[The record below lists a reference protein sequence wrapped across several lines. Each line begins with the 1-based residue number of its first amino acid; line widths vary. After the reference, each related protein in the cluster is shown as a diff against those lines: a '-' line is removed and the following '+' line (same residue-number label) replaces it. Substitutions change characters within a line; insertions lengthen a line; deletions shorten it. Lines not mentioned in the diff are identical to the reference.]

1 MKPSLT
7 RILLCFIFSLS
18 ILNGFSQNV
27 FFRDASE
34 ASFNQTQKRV
44 IKPSKYRTVSLD
56 KSALIG
62 FFKSVPS
69 ENNISNRGLAPVIT
83 IPMPTG
89 GTARFHIWESS
100 VMDPKLAVQFP
111 DIKTFTGQGI
121 DDPTANIKLDITPAG
136 FHAMIISSLEGAVFI
151 DPFAQGNTTSYI
163 SYNKVD
169 FTKAGKYNE
178 LPLVKFPGKM
188 NRAASSSNILAGS
201 CLGTQ
206 LRTYRLALAA
216 NGEYTVFQGGTVP
229 LAMAAEATTMNRVNG
244 VYERELSIRM
254 VLVANNNLLVYTDST
269 SDPYTNANPNN
280 KMLTENQSNVDL
292 VIGTANYDIGHVFS
306 TGGGGVAV
314 LAGVCKAGQ
323 KAQGVTGTNSP
334 VGDPFDI
341 DYVAHEMGHQFGAN
355 HPFNSNLAGS
365 ACQGNGSSSSNAEP
379 GSGSTIMAY
388 AGICGSDDLQLNSDA
403 QFHAVS
409 LNEISANLISGTGGS
424 CAAVTSTGN
433 TPPIVDAG
441 FDYIIPKSTAFQLT
455 GSGSDANGDVLTYSW
470 EQIDVGGPFG
480 AWNSPSGNA
489 PIFRSRVP
497 VSSPVR
503 NFPSLFDQ
511 SSNSVSRGELLPSYA
526 RTLHFRLTARDNRA
540 GGGGVCFD
548 ESAVTVDGNSGPFFV
563 TYPTAAGIIWYVNDF
578 QTITWN
584 PNGTAF
590 APVNCA
596 NVSIELS
603 TDGGFTYPV
612 TLIASNANDGSEEI
626 QVPNNITNKARIR
639 VKAVGNVFYDISNAN
654 ISIQNSPATEF
665 VFNSP
670 VPATACGANSIAAV
684 LKTASLNGF
693 NTAVNLSATGNPG
706 GTTVSFSSNP
716 VTPGNTTTVTLNN
729 TGSLAPGTY
738 NITVNGVAGA
748 VNKSRVIP
756 FVVATT
762 PIAPTGLTAP
772 ANYANGVSVTPSFNW
787 MGNPSALSYV
797 LEISTSNTFSSI
809 TQTISNITGLSYT
822 LLTPLVENTLYYWRV
837 KSVNNCGTSAASVS
851 GIFKTGITTC
861 KNSTDVPKAISATG
875 APSVTSTI
883 TIPASA
889 GVVIT
894 DLNVVG
900 LKGSHSYINDI
911 TVRLSSP
918 AGNTVVLFD
927 KVCDAEQNFDLNL
940 DDESGISTFPC
951 PPIGGVTIKPQNPL
965 SAFDGQNSAGVWTLT
980 VKDNFDGDGGSLD
993 GWGLYINNCLVLS
1006 TPINSAPAYTQLCP
1020 PTAGTALVSNLT
1032 GAAYQ
1037 WQVNTG
1043 SGFTNITDNANYAG
1057 ATTGT
1062 LQLTN
1067 APSAW
1072 NGYQYRCV
1080 VDGVNSAVLTLGFT
1094 SYWSGTVSND
1104 WNNAMNWSCNTV
1116 PDANTDVFIN
1126 SGTVLVSGV
1135 NAVCRTLNVN
1145 PGASVTVG
1153 TGFKITV
1160 MR

>member
-1 MKPSLT
+1 MKPSPA

-18 ILNGFSQNV
+18 VFNSFSQNI
-27 FFRDASE
+27 FFRDVAE

-44 IKPSKYRTVSLD
+44 IKPSKYRTLSLD

-62 FFKSVPS
+62 FFKSVPG
-69 ENNISNRGLAPVIT
+69 ENNIGNRGLTPVIE
-83 IPMPTG
+83 IPMPSG

-100 VMDPKLAVQFP
+100 VMDPKLAAQFP

-136 FHAMIISSLEGAVFI
+136 FHAMVISSLNGSVFI
-151 DPFAQGNTTSYI
+151 DPYAQGNTSSYI
-163 SYNKVD
+163 SYNKID
-169 FTKAGKYNE
+169 FTKAGKFNE
-178 LPLVKFPGKM
+178 LPLVKSPGKL
-188 NRAASSSNILAGS
+188 NRAASPSTILAGS

-216 NGEYTVFQGGTVP
+216 NGEYTTFQGGTVA

-254 VLVANNNLLVYTDST
+254 VLVANNNLLIYTDGT
-269 SDPYTNANPNN
+269 TDPYTNANTNN
-280 KMLTENQSNVDL
+280 EMLTENQSNVDL
-292 VIGTANYDIGHVFS
+292 VIGSANYDIGHVFS

-323 KAQGVTGTNSP
+323 KAQGVTGTNAP

-341 DYVAHEMGHQFGAN
+341 DYVAHEMGHQFGAS
-355 HPFNSNLAGS
+355 HPFNSVLG
-365 ACQGNGSSSSNAEP
+365 ACGGNGSSTTNAEP

-388 AGICGSDDLQLNSDA
+388 AGICGSDDLQANSDA

-409 LNEISANLISGTGGS
+409 LNEISANTLTGTGNG
-424 CAAVTSTGN
+424 CAVVTATGN
-433 TPPIVDAG
+433 TPPIVNAG
-441 FDYIIPKSTAFQLT
+441 ADYVIPKSTAFQLT

-480 AWNSPSGNA
+480 AWDSPSGNA

-497 VSSPVR
+497 VATPVR

-511 SSNSVSRGELLPSYA
+511 STNSISKGELLPSYA

-563 TYPTAAGIIWYVNDF
+563 TYPTASGISWYVNEF
-578 QTITWN
+578 KTVTWN

-590 APVNCA
+590 APVNCS

-603 TDGGFTYPV
+603 TDGGFTFPV
-612 TLIASNANDGSEEI
+612 ILAASTANDGTEEI

-639 VKAVGNVFYDISNAN
+639 VRAVGNVFYDISNVN
-654 ISIQNSPATEF
+654 FLIQNSPATEF
-665 VFNSP
+665 VFSSP
-670 VPATACGANSIAAV
+670 VPAIACGGNSIAV
-684 LKTASLNGF
+684 DLKTAGLNGF
-693 NTAVNLSATGNPG
+693 NTAINLSAIGNPG
-706 GTTVSFSSNP
+706 GTTVSFSTNP

-729 TGSLAPGTY
+729 TGGLASGTY
-738 NITVNGVAGA
+738 NVTINGVAGA
-748 VNKSRVIP
+748 VNKSRIIP
-756 FVVATT
+756 FVVSAI
-762 PIAPTGLTAP
+762 PLAPTSLTTP
-772 ANYANGVSVTPSFNW
+772 ANYANGVSASPSFNW
-787 MGNPSALSYV
+787 TSNPSALSYI
-797 LEISTSNTFSSI
+797 LEISTSNTFSPI
-809 TQTISNITGLSYT
+809 TQTISNITSLPYL

-837 KSVNNCGTSAASVS
+837 KSVNSCGTGTASFS

-861 KNSTDVPKAISATG
+861 KNSTDVPKAISASG

-900 LKGSHSYINDI
+900 LKGTHSYINDI
-911 TVRLSSP
+911 TVRLKSP
-918 AGNTVVLFD
+918 AGNTVILFD
-927 KVCDAEQNFDLNL
+927 KICDAEQNFDLNL
-940 DDESGISTFPC
+940 DDEAAITTFPC
-951 PPIGGVTIKPQNPL
+951 PPVGGLTIKPQNPL
-965 SAFDGQNSAGVWTLT
+965 SAFDGQNSTGVWTLT

-993 GWGLYINNCLVLS
+993 GWGLYINNCLVIT

-1020 PTAGTALVSNLT
+1020 PTAGTSLISSLT
-1032 GAAYQ
+1032 GTAYQ

-1043 SGFTNITDNANYAG
+1043 SGFTNVTNNANYAG

-1062 LQLTN
+1062 LQITN

-1080 VDGVNSAVLTLGFT
+1080 VDAVNSTVLTLGFT

-1104 WNNAMNWSCNTV
+1104 WNNAMNWSCNSV
-1116 PDANTDVFIN
+1116 PDANTDVYIN
-1126 SGTVLVSGV
+1126 SGAVVV
-1135 NAVCRTLNVN
+1135 NNANAVCRTLNVN

-1160 MR
+1160 MH